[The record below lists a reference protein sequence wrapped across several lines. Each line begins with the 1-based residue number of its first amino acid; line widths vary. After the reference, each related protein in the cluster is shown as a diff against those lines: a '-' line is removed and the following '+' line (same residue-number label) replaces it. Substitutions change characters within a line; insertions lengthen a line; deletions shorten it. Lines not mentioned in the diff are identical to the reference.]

1 MSTVPTTPANL
12 PMAPRPLQ
20 QQPAPLSQAG
30 GSSIDPIK
38 LLNKHKWLLVGAG
51 VVGGLVGTGL
61 TFVLEEVY
69 PVWKPILLF
78 RCTPPVES
86 ITASGGNTNE
96 VEMTRFMQTQIK
108 FITSDNVLSRV
119 VDDPALRSQAQKWS
133 ARFMRTTPDGQ
144 SAFNTPRALRALR
157 TDLGARVIPS
167 TSLLEVSFSARTK
180 EDATAILGLIREK
193 YLAVLSSQ
201 GQTIQDDRTKSLTDT
216 IARLDTELLGLQT
229 RRRRIIETDGLES
242 IDERASSNNQRLMQ
256 VNQDLAEIQQMLSGF
271 ARRREMMKA
280 EIDNPQGFV
289 ASDENRERIDR
300 DPLMQDFKV
309 RISRFED
316 ELKTMLNKGMS
327 REHREYMALEARLAG
342 TKANM
347 EEERTRLLRQIFDA
361 DLDKYN
367 KEISTLEAQV
377 NAMTAT
383 RDELSRRQVALTQ
396 LQTEVSD
403 IERQID
409 AGIKSRMTYN
419 DLRQQLISL
428 SQLTE
433 ANRVVV
439 YQPERFPQELSFPQF
454 KYMIPLGIILG
465 MGLVGGIVFLRE
477 IVDQRVKGPSDI
489 NLMPRMKL
497 LGWVPDASEDPE
509 GKGAAE
515 SAFRDRPRGVLAES
529 YRQLRSSVIKRIDAS
544 GHKSLLVI
552 GGMPGAGASSVTA
565 NLALAMAASD
575 RRVLVV
581 DANFRRPSQH
591 RIFGVQ
597 EAPGL
602 ADVLGS
608 GKSVE
613 SVIQRSS
620 TPNVDVLSVGS
631 KELRVVER
639 LAANAKGEL
648 ISKLKGMYDFVII
661 DVAPAVVANDCF
673 AIAQRVDS
681 TLMVVRAMADKRGM
695 VTRIRNEIGDTRGEF
710 LGVVVNAVRT
720 SSGGY
725 MRGNI
730 KAASDYAKS

>member
-12 PMAPRPLQ
+12 PTTPRPLQ
-20 QQPAPLSQAG
+20 QQSAPFAQATG
-30 GSSIDPIK
+30 GSIDPIK
-38 LLNKHKWLLVGAG
+38 LLNKHKWVLVGAG

-61 TFVLEEVY
+61 NYALEEIY
-69 PVWKPILLF
+69 PVWKPIALF
-78 RCTPPVES
+78 QCTAPVDN
-86 ITASGGNTNE
+86 ITQSGANTNE
-96 VEMTRFMQTQIK
+96 VEMSRFMQTQVRL
-108 FITSDNVLSRV
+108 ITSDSVLSKV
-119 VDDPALRSQAQKWS
+119 AEDPALQTQAPVWS
-133 ARFMRTTPDGQ
+133 KRFMRATPSGDN
-144 SAFNTPRALRALR
+144 AFNPARALKAMG
-157 TDLGARVIPS
+157 DKVGARVIPS
-167 TSLLEVSFSARTK
+167 TSLIEVSFSASTK
-180 EDATAILGLIREK
+180 EDATAILGLVRQK
-193 YLAVLSSQ
+193 YIALLASQ
-201 GQTIQDDRTKSLTDT
+201 GQVKQDDSTKSLTDT
-216 IARLDTELLGLQT
+216 IARLDTELSALQT
-229 RRRRIIETDGLES
+229 RRRRIIESDGLES
-242 IDERASSNNQRLMQ
+242 IDERASSNNQRLQ
-256 VNQDLAEIQQMLSGF
+256 RINLDLAQAEQDLRAF
-271 ARRREMMKA
+271 TRRRELMKA

-289 ASDENRERIDR
+289 ASDENRERVDR
-300 DPLMQDFKV
+300 DPLMQDIKV
-309 RISRFED
+309 RISRYED

-327 REHREYMALEARLAG
+327 REHREYLALDARLAG
-342 TKANM
+342 TRANM
-347 EEERTRLLRQIFDA
+347 DEERTRLLRQIFDA

-377 NAMTAT
+377 TAMTAS
-383 RDELSRRQVALTQ
+383 RDELSSRQVALTQ

-409 AGIKSRMTYN
+409 AGIKSRMSTN
-419 DLRQQLISL
+419 DDRQKLISM
-428 SQLTE
+428 SQLKN
-433 ANRVVV
+433 ANRVIVI
-439 YQPERFPQELSFPQF
+439 QEEKFPLELSFPQLKF
-454 KYMIPLGIILG
+454 MIPLGIILG
-465 MGLVGGIVFLRE
+465 IGMVGGIVFLRE
-477 IVDQRVKGPSDI
+477 IIDQRVKGPSDI

-515 SAFRDRPRGVLAES
+515 SAFRDRPKGVLAES
-529 YRQLRSSVIKRIDAS
+529 YRQLRSSVVKRIDTA

-565 NLALAMAASD
+565 NLALAMAAAD

-581 DANFRRPSQH
+581 DANFRRPAQH

-631 KELRVVER
+631 KEMRVVER

-648 ISKLKGMYDFVII
+648 IAKLKGMYDFVII

-681 TLMVVRAMADKRGM
+681 TLLVVRAMADKRGM

-730 KAASDYAKS
+730 KAAADYAKP